1 MTDSFDLV
9 LWDDKWKIT
18 LDLLKLTWTE
28 KTKHDV
34 QDILELS
41 DINYFDNW
49 RLEYSQNWVKKKFDL
64 FTYFD
69 WKKYTNLYF
78 TWINLNTN
86 IVEFKT
92 ISWEKLEVELNWF
105 LLKHLLLNFP
115 WLNQYFKNIEL
126 KSNNKKLNL
135 TLIKL
140 DLIKKIIP
148 DLKEIIDIEIYN
160 NIEFYITYKNNKW
173 VCCGGF
179 WKLPSFLNL
188 TST

>member
-1 MTDSFDLV
+1 M
-9 LWDDKWKIT
+9 
-18 LDLLKLTWTE
+18 
-28 KTKHDV
+28 
-34 QDILELS
+34 
-41 DINYFDNW
+41 
-49 RLEYSQNWVKKKFDL
+49 EYSQNWVKKKFDL

-140 DLIKKIIP
+140 DLIKV
-148 DLKEIIDIEIYN
+148 LK
-160 NIEFYITYKNNKW
+160 
-173 VCCGGF
+173 
-179 WKLPSFLNL
+179 
-188 TST
+188 